1 MESMRGLRLYVWSA
15 HLSGVSG
22 GSLTMRNA
30 MKGAHEA
37 CLGSIFSLL
46 PAPRKHFGDPMRIKP
61 EDDRINRDL
70 FNPTM
75 SSRRVY
81 TFDAE
86 MLPRKY
92 ITGANQKK
100 MFKYRR
106 KVPEY
111 MSVASLPI
119 T

>member
-22 GSLTMRNA
+22 GSLTTGMRNA

-61 EDDRINRDL
+61 EDERINRDL
-70 FNPTM
+70 FNPTV
-75 SSRRVY
+75 SGRRIY
-81 TFDAE
+81 TFNAE
-86 MLPRKY
+86 MFHR
-92 ITGANQKK
+92 
-100 MFKYRR
+100 
-106 KVPEY
+106 
-111 MSVASLPI
+111 S
-119 T
+119 